1 MWFGSVFGGRF
12 YLIFDHKTRGNPSSP
27 KLSVL
32 VLKKKS
38 RTPFIGIEVRM
49 AVEEGPVGV
58 LLAELSGKILIWEG
72 SVKEGCFQS
81 LNN

>member
-38 RTPFIGIEVRM
+38 RTRFIGIEVRM
-49 AVEEGPVGV
+49 AAKEGPIGV
-58 LLAELSGKILIWEG
+58 FLPEVSGKIVITEG
-72 SVKEGCFQS
+72 RVKEGYF
-81 LNN
+81 